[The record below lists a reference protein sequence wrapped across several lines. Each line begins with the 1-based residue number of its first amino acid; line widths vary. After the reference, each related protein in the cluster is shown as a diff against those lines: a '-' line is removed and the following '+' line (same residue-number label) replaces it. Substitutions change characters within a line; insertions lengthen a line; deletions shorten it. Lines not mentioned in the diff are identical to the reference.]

1 MDTDSNNGTSKTDN
15 SDNSMNVNSIIS
27 SCGNKVVY

>member
-15 SDNSMNVNSIIS
+15 SNNSMNVYSIIS
-27 SCGNKVVY
+27 SCSNKVVY